1 MMADIIHLKERSL
14 EMLKKDLILRNPLRL
29 VGEETGHVLEP
40 GGFGAL
46 VARAGVGK
54 TALLVQL
61 ALDSLLRG
69 KNCLHICLDQPVKK
83 VCLWY
88 EEVFR
93 HIAKQYKLTQTTEL
107 WEEILP
113 HRFVM
118 TFNVDAF
125 SVPKLEE
132 RLNDLIEQAI
142 FYPQIVLV
150 DGLPFDEEVR
160 EVLSEFKL
168 LARTHSM
175 RVWFAVKSHRHQE
188 SPNDDIPF
196 PLRPV
201 EDLFDV
207 ILNLEPEGSIV
218 KVKALKGI
226 EKQDAGLILDPATLL
241 IKDAA

>member
-1 MMADIIHLKERSL
+1 
-14 EMLKKDLILRNPLRL
+14 MLKKDLILRNPLRL
-29 VGEETGHVLEP
+29 VGEETGHVLPP

-61 ALDSLLRG
+61 AMDSLLRG

-93 HIAKQYKLTQTTEL
+93 HISEQYQLPQTTDL
-107 WEEILP
+107 WDATLP

-118 TFNVDAF
+118 TFNVETF

-132 RLNDLIEQAI
+132 RLNDLIEQGI
-142 FYPQIVLV
+142 FYPQVVVV
-150 DGLPFDEEVR
+150 DGLPFDDEDVR
-160 EVLSEFKL
+160 EVLTEFKM
-168 LARTHSM
+168 LARMHSM
-175 RVWFAVKSHRHQE
+175 RVWFAVKSHRHV
-188 SPNDDIPF
+188 DGDIHQVPK
-196 PLRPV
+196 PLKDV
-201 EDLFDV
+201 EDLFEV
-207 ILNLEPEGSIV
+207 ILQLEPV
-218 KVKALKGI
+218 KGVVHVKALKGV
-226 EKQDAGLILDPATLL
+226 EMAEDSGLVLDPATLL